1 MTSHQ
6 EDTMKAGLELHI
18 QLDTGKLFCTCSSN
32 IREEYPDYIIRRK
45 LKAVAGELGEID
57 IAAAAEEARGKT
69 FHYEAHYGSVCTIE
83 LDEEPPHLIN
93 QDALEVALTI
103 ARLLNMKPVEESHV
117 MRKTVIDGSNTTG
130 FQRTT
135 FLARDGYID
144 TPEGRVRISMLCLEE
159 DAARKIREEA
169 NKVFFRLDR
178 LGIPLVELTTEPDM
192 KSPKQVQECA
202 ERLGLLTRMTGK
214 VKRGIG
220 TIRQDLNVSIPG
232 GARVEIK
239 GAQNLAMFPK
249 MVETEMRRQK
259 TLLEISEILK
269 KRQIA
274 VKDLERAPV
283 DVTEVLSKFE
293 SDIAKRGLKGK
304 NIALS
309 VKLPGFG
316 GLLGVEIGPD
326 RRFGTEL
333 ADYVRMET
341 GLRGL
346 LHSDELPG
354 YGITGGETD
363 KIAQAVNVA
372 SSEDGF
378 VIILAEKVVAQKAIH
393 MILNRAQNAL
403 DGVSREVRGPNQ
415 DGTSNYQRPMP
426 GGARMYPETDH
437 PPIIISEDLIQ
448 KIDSNLP
455 ETPDRKLE
463 RFIKE
468 GLGSELAS
476 QMIRSRKLQLFE
488 NLAKIHELPSKY
500 IASLLLSVDSKL
512 RKEHNIE
519 DPSTLTQRHFS
530 QVFNVVEQGE
540 IAKSAVVPVLAK
552 LARDPHLSA
561 AEVISKIDLE
571 RADEEEI
578 AAIIDDIVQERRDF
592 IKERQFSAL
601 GPLMGIA
608 MKELAGK
615 AEGKEVSDLLKREIK
630 KVMET
635 NSE

>member
-1 MTSHQ
+1 MKSHQ

-18 QLDTGKLFCTCSSN
+18 QLDTGKLFCDCRSELH
-32 IREEYPDYIIRRK
+32 EEDPDYIIRRK

-103 ARLLNMKPVEESHV
+103 ARLLNMKPVEEIHI

-130 FQRTT
+130 FQRTA

-144 TPEGRVRISMLCLEE
+144 TTEGRIRVNMLCLEE
-159 DAARKIREEA
+159 DAARKMHERADKI
-169 NKVFFRLDR
+169 FFRLDR
-178 LGIPLVELTTEPDM
+178 LGIPLVELRTEPDI

-239 GAQNLAMFPK
+239 GAQDLAMFPK
-249 MVETEMRRQK
+249 IVEIEIKRQK
-259 TLLEISEILK
+259 TLLEISETLK
-269 KRQIA
+269 KRKIT

-283 DVTEVLSKFE
+283 DVTEVLSKSE
-293 SDIAKRGLKGK
+293 SDIARRGLKGT

-316 GLLGVEIGPD
+316 GLLGLDIGPD

-333 ADYVRMET
+333 ADHVRKET

-346 LHSDELPG
+346 LHSDELQG
-354 YGITGGETD
+354 YGITGKETEA
-363 KIAQAVNVA
+363 IAKALDA
-372 SSEDGF
+372 TSSEDGY
-378 VIILAEKVVAQKAIH
+378 VIVLAEKVVAQKAIH
-393 MILNRAQNAL
+393 VILNRARSAL
-403 DGVSREVRGPNQ
+403 NGVPREVRGPNQ
-415 DGTSNYQRPMP
+415 DGTSSYQRPMP

-437 PPIIISEDLIQ
+437 PPIIVSEDLIQ
-448 KIDSNLP
+448 RIDSNLP
-455 ETPDRKLE
+455 ETPDQKLE
-463 RFIKE
+463 RFVKE

-476 QMIRSRKLQLFE
+476 QIIRSRKLQLFE
-488 NLAKIHELPSKY
+488 NLAKNHEFSSKY
-500 IASLLLSVDSKL
+500 IASLLLSVDSELK
-512 RKEHNIE
+512 KEHNIE
-519 DPSTLTQRHFS
+519 DPSILTHSQFS
-530 QVFNVVEQGE
+530 QVFDMVEQGE
-540 IAKSAVVPVLAK
+540 IAKSAVVPVLAS
-552 LARDPHLSA
+552 LLRDPHLSA
-561 AEVISKIDLE
+561 PEVISKIGVK
-571 RADEEEI
+571 RANEEEI
-578 AAIIDDIVQERRDF
+578 VAIIEGIVQKRRDF
-592 IKERQFSAL
+592 IKERRLNAL
-601 GPLMGIA
+601 GPLMGMA

-615 AEGKEVSDLLKREIK
+615 VEGKEVSDLLKREIQK
-630 KVMET
+630 MMAA